1 MEVIILVFHLPPKMN
16 NTELGKFVKRF
27 YGQETSTR
35 NGKYRYRRKG
45 LLDSIPH
52 RKLLRGVIIIRK
64 SDLDNV
70 MKLLIQWNAVVD
82 QRVLLITPIQS
93 SEPILCPSHDF
104 SCYHC
109 S

>member
-1 MEVIILVFHLPPKMN
+1 MEVVILVFHLPPGMN
-16 NTELGKFVKRF
+16 NTELGKFVKKF

-64 SDLDNV
+64 SDLDNI

-82 QRVLLITPIQS
+82 QRII
-93 SEPILCPSHDF
+93 EPNEEDLKILREGNK
-104 SCYHC
+104 
-109 S
+109 

>member
-1 MEVIILVFHLPPKMN
+1 MGITAHMEVCILVFHLPKKMN
-16 NTELGKFVKRF
+16 NSDLGKFVKRF

-35 NGKYRYRRKG
+35 NGKYRYRRRG

-64 SDLDNV
+64 SDLEDV

-82 QRVLLITPIQS
+82 QRIIEPTEEDLKVLQ
-93 SEPILCPSHDF
+93 EVGK
-104 SCYHC
+104 
-109 S
+109 